1 MNATSD
7 GKDVCNDI
15 RSSFSSYLD
24 GAVDGVQMRS
34 IAEHLEQCSECR
46 KEFESLRAMQS
57 ALATL
62 GPARAPVNLGT
73 RLRVAVSHE
82 IAARNRNWRDTLSV
96 KWENTILPWAVQIS
110 AGFACSVALVGTI
123 MVGLG
128 VFAAPPTVMA
138 NDEPLGAMTS
148 PHYLYSA
155 VMPRPIVTHRD
166 SAIIV
171 EALVNDQGRVYD
183 YNIVSGPTDD
193 AVRSQVLDQLLLSVF
208 EPARVFGSPVRGRVV
223 MTFSGISVQA

>member
-1 MNATSD
+1 MNVLPGCSD
-7 GKDVCNDI
+7 LCHDI
-15 RSSFSSYLD
+15 RSSFSPYLD

-46 KEFESLRAMQS
+46 REFESLRAMQA
-57 ALATL
+57 ALAAL
-62 GPARAPVNLGT
+62 GPARAPTNLGT

-82 IAARNRNWRDTLSV
+82 IAARNRNWRDVLSV
-96 KWENTILPWAVQIS
+96 KWENTIRPWAVQIS
-110 AGFACSVALVGTI
+110 AGLACSVALVGTI

-128 VFAAPPTVMA
+128 VFAAPPAVMA

-155 VMPRPIVTHRD
+155 VMPRPIVTNHD

-171 EALVNDQGRVYD
+171 EAMVNDQGRVYD

-193 AVRSQVLDQLLLSVF
+193 TVRNQILDQLLMSVF